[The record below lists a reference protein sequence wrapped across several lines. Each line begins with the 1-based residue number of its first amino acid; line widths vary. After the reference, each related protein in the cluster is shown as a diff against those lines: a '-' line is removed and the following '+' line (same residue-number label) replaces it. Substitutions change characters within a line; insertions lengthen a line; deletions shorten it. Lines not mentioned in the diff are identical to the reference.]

1 MATMNAR
8 IRPTATPYA
17 ILDISN
23 ASSYRC
29 WRDAKLARRPRSAD
43 ELVVEIGGL
52 RDVGVAAATALRDRI
67 RRANMA
73 IYTCRDRAMDRP
85 AIAAFARGFGLR
97 RLDQHL
103 CADEG
108 GITALRVTVTG
119 RRNDYVPYSNRG
131 LSWHTDGYYNEFS
144 DRVRAV
150 ILHCVRDAVDG
161 GENALLD
168 PEIAYIELREAD
180 PRFITALSHPRCMTI
195 PANREN
201 GREIRPPRSGP
212 VFSFDAASGA
222 LHMRFTARKKHV
234 VWRDDAITRAAVAHL
249 HDLLADRGGPVLHY
263 RLRPG
268 QGIISNNVLHN
279 RAAFTNGPANERL
292 VYRARYFNRLH
303 ATEQE

>member
-1 MATMNAR
+1 MTTVNVKIRSTAAPRAMLDAR
-8 IRPTATPYA
+8 DP
-17 ILDISN
+17 
-23 ASSYRC
+23 SSYRC
-29 WRDAKLARRPRSAD
+29 WRDAKLAGSPRNAD

-52 RDVGVAAATALRDRI
+52 RDVGTTAATALRERI

-73 IYTCRDRAMDRP
+73 IYTCRDRTIDRA

-97 RLDQHL
+97 RLDRHL

-108 GITALRVTVTG
+108 GITALKVAVDG
-119 RRNDYVPYSNRG
+119 RRNGYVPYSNRG
-131 LSWHTDGYYNEFS
+131 LSWHTDGYYNEDC
-144 DRVRAV
+144 DRVRAIV
-150 ILHCVRDAVDG
+150 LHCVRDATEG

-180 PRFITALSHPRCMTI
+180 PGFITALSHPRCMTI

-212 VFSFDAASGA
+212 VFSFDAATGA
-222 LHMRFTARKKHV
+222 LHMRFTARKKNV
-234 VWRDDAITRAAVAHL
+234 IWRDDVTTRAAVTHL
-249 HDLLADRGGPVLHY
+249 NELLADSGGPVLRY

-279 RAAFTNGPANERL
+279 RTAFQDDPANTRL
-292 VYRARYFNRLH
+292 VYRARYFDRVH
-303 ATEQE
+303 ATE